1 MKKEEEDKEDKEGK
15 KKQEREG
22 EQKKK
27 QEEEKKKRKGKER
40 NISHLY
46 AENLPEHVTGANPS
60 SAAF

>member
-1 MKKEEEDKEDKEGK
+1 MLF
-15 KKQEREG
+15 RS